1 MPAAIAIGGG
11 LLGAYGAN
19 KQAGAA
25 KDAANKQAEGVEN
38 AQAMQREYTDKSVNQ
53 LGTNFQNA
61 RTALL
66 SGQEQFGRIFD
77 ESGNILSGGYD
88 RARGDLTAGA
98 AGAEDVLN
106 PAYQR
111 GESSSQLQAA
121 FSGLM
126 GQDAQRQ
133 AYEGFQES
141 PGTDWL
147 RKKQE
152 EARLRT
158 FSRLGGGLGN
168 QASVM
173 SALAG
178 DEFGR
183 AQTDFSNYYG
193 RLNDISG
200 RGDNAA
206 TNIANIRTSL
216 GTGLSNLSTGEG
228 TSLANLTGTR
238 AAGAQATMQNLAD
251 LFSREGTATAN
262 AYAGA
267 GTEQS
272 NLAQNLGAARAGG
285 DIYAAQNS
293 PALLQGLQAG
303 LTGYGMAGGK
313 MPTSFGSLF
322 SKPPAANPEYSGWNI
337 GKTQY

>member
-1 MPAAIAIGGG
+1 MPAALAIGAMAVTG
-11 LLGAYGAN
+11 YGAKKQSDAAKSAAG
-19 KQAGAA
+19 KQA
-25 KDAANKQAEGVEN
+25 QGVEN
-38 AQAMQREYTDKSVNQ
+38 AQALQRDYTDKSVNQ

-98 AGAEDVLN
+98 AGAEDMFN
-106 PAYQR
+106 PSYQR
-111 GESSSQLQAA
+111 GESASQLQAA

-126 GQDAQRQ
+126 GSDAQRQ
-133 AYEGFQES
+133 AYAGFNES
-141 PGTDWL
+141 PATDWL

-158 FSRLGGGLGN
+158 FARLGGGLGN

-200 RGDNAA
+200 RGENAA
-206 TNIANIRTSL
+206 ANIANIRTNL

-228 TSLANLTGTR
+228 TSLANLAGTR
-238 AAGAQATMQNLAD
+238 AATAQSTMQNLAD
-251 LFSREGTATAN
+251 LFRQEGTATAN

-285 DIYAAQNS
+285 DIYAAQNAA
-293 PALLQGLQAG
+293 PLLQGLQAG
-303 LTGYGMAGGK
+303 LGAFGASGGQ

-322 SKPPAANPEYSGWNI
+322 KPKEASNI
-337 GKTQY
+337 EALWR